1 MDLRYSNRARRAF
14 RRLPPRINAQI
25 RARLREIAADPFAR
39 HAGVMR
45 LQGVENGFRL
55 RIGDWRALYVVNEA
69 EATVDVEDIA
79 PRGQVYRR

>member
-1 MDLRYSNRARRAF
+1 
-14 RRLPPRINAQI
+14 
-25 RARLREIAADPFAR
+25 
-39 HAGVMR
+39 MR